1 MSQLDKFER
10 WQKNLQRV
18 RLPHWRQLPK
28 MDLYIDQVA
37 TLVNESLTALGMEP
51 LTKSM
56 INNYVKKR
64 VIVAPVKKKYATNQ
78 VADLM
83 VIGLCKGCFSLP
95 EIKQGIAQVT
105 INAYPQRVYD
115 RFVDVFNAQLA
126 GKDLTADPELPTAT
140 DRLLS
145 LTCATLVNRLTAS
158 KLMSLM
164 REETKPQSVDD

>member
-1 MSQLDKFER
+1 MTQLENFER
-10 WQKNLQRV
+10 WHKNLQRV
-18 RLPHWRQLPK
+18 RLPHWQQLPK

-83 VIGLCKGCFSLP
+83 VIGLTKGCFSLP
-95 EIKQGIAQVT
+95 EIKEGIAQATV
-105 INAYPQRVYD
+105 NAYPQRVYD
-115 RFVDVFNAQLA
+115 RFIDIFNAFLA
-126 GKDLTADPELPTAT
+126 GKEVTPDPELPKAT
-140 DRLLS
+140 DHLLY
-145 LTCATLVNRLTAS
+145 LTCATLINRLTAA
-158 KLMSLM
+158 KLMSFM
-164 REETKPQSVDD
+164 KEATKPQTIDD